1 VLSPQSLGASRRSIV
16 GPFSSLRE
24 MLLNGGFRVGLPTRV
39 RLNDFEL
46 NKLGDIMRRLSTL
59 LGGVAALLLA
69 TNMAAAAQT
78 SDQAEPR
85 TKAKRER
92 LICQTMQETG
102 SLARQRRQCFTRAE
116 WDRIAEAARARGQ
129 RLMSDMASGMT
140 SN

>member
-1 VLSPQSLGASRRSIV
+1 
-16 GPFSSLRE
+16 
-24 MLLNGGFRVGLPTRV
+24 
-39 RLNDFEL
+39 
-46 NKLGDIMRRLSTL
+46 MRRIMTI
-59 LGGVAALLLA
+59 LGGSAVALLAAELA
-69 TNMAAAAQT
+69 VAGEV
-78 SDQAEPR
+78 SDPPAPR
-85 TKAKRER
+85 AKAKNER